1 MSLRRPRPCTLLR
14 TGHDYGGEPD
24 AWPHVSSSF
33 GSIDYAG
40 FAKPAASWFRSWWL
54 YETPAS
60 DPSRPPLSV
69 AAVASAKIVE
79 SWAPSAN
86 GTRTI
91 HIYTNAPLAR
101 LRLPSGAVFGPSV
114 AVNAFG
120 APATFFGVPFSP
132 GVLVAEALAAD
143 GATVLATDS
152 AASWGVPAALRVSID
167 APSASTGTGGAVLL
181 DGTDVA
187 LLRAT
192 VVDAAGNTCGDAT
205 TTVRFTVTA
214 GPARIVGTHNGD
226 PALQQPANASAVP
239 AYGGL
244 ARAVVRVTLAAVGAA
259 VDRSLLAAVN
269 LDAGRGDSSAIA
281 QGDAPPPASFT
292 VTATADGIA
301 AGSATVSLSVD
312 PEDAVL
318 AVAAASVIF

>member
-1 MSLRRPRPCTLLR
+1 M
-14 TGHDYGGEPD
+14 
-24 AWPHVSSSF
+24 
-33 GSIDYAG
+33 DYAG
-40 FAKPAASWFRSWWL
+40 FAKPAASWFRAWWL
-54 YETPAS
+54 SSTPAS

-69 AAVASAKIVE
+69 AVVASAKIVE

-91 HIYTNAPLAR
+91 HVYTNAPLAR

-114 AVNAFG
+114 AVSAFG
-120 APATFFGVPFSP
+120 AAATFYSVPFAP

-152 AASWGVPAALRVSID
+152 AASWGAPAALRVSID

-192 VVDAAGNTCGDAT
+192 VVDAAGNTCGDAAA
-205 TTVRFTVTA
+205 TVHFAVTA
-214 GPARIVGTHNGD
+214 GPARIIGTHNGD

-244 ARAVVRVTLAAVGAA
+244 ARAIVRVTLAAVGTAA
-259 VDRSLLAAVN
+259 DRALLAAVN
-269 LDAGRGDSSAIA
+269 LDAGRGESSAVV
-281 QGDAPPPASFT
+281 QGDVPPPASFT
-292 VTATADGIA
+292 VTATADGLA
-301 AGSATVSLSVD
+301 AGSATVALSVD

-318 AVAAASVIF
+318 AVAAASVTF